1 MGSPRMRVRS
11 LAREAVFQFLYQGD
25 SGGASGAE
33 DLEKLLEGSR
43 LPPEGRE
50 FARALALGTRER
62 RDELDRLLGEI
73 SENWPLPRMAVVDR
87 NILRLGAYEMIWHAA
102 TPPKVAL
109 NEAIEL
115 AKRFGSAKSGAFVN
129 GILDRLLPRAHAAR
143 GETPAPLP
151 PSASHV

>member
-11 LAREAVFQFLYQGD
+11 LAREAAFQFLYQGD
-25 SGGASGAE
+25 SGGSSAAE
-33 DLEKLLEGSR
+33 DLDKFLEGSR

-50 FARALALGTRER
+50 FARALALGARER
-62 RDELDRLLGEI
+62 REETDRLIGEV
-73 SENWPLPRMAVVDR
+73 SENWSVPRMAVVDR
-87 NILRLGAYEMIWHAA
+87 NILRLGAYEMIWHAT

-129 GILDRLLPRAHAAR
+129 GILDRLLPRALAVR
-143 GETPAPLP
+143 GTPAPPP